1 MVCGDRSN
9 LTSTHLVDEIRKLS
23 AAVRGKYNCC
33 PTPHTQLSFS
43 YSTCNGSFQSWW
55 LHAPILFAWNKHME
69 SYLELAKLSSRFR
82 CKERLLCQP
91 QIHAELFPTVKFLWL
106 LNFTS
111 SWKKFCFMLFLLL
124 FFENYE
130 KTSLPACEFFP
141 QMINLTNVFPN
152 SIFCPFVFPQPQKS
166 VSCPLGHTCS
176 TALAGCNYTV
186 RRGAGEAGK
195 CQALL
200 QRRVKNS
207 SHPTTLKAV
216 GFYSELK
223 PKSVATENEH
233 ATVT

>member
-1 MVCGDRSN
+1 MVCGDWSN

-124 FFENYE
+124 W
-130 KTSLPACEFFP
+130 KLRKDLITSLWIFS
-141 QMINLTNVFPN
+141 PN
-152 SIFCPFVFPQPQKS
+152 DKPNQCVSNFNFLSICIPTASKICFLPS
-166 VSCPLGHTCS
+166 WAHMLYSTCR
-176 TALAGCNYTV
+176 L
-186 RRGAGEAGK
+186 
-195 CQALL
+195 
-200 QRRVKNS
+200 
-207 SHPTTLKAV
+207 
-216 GFYSELK
+216 
-223 PKSVATENEH
+223 
-233 ATVT
+233 